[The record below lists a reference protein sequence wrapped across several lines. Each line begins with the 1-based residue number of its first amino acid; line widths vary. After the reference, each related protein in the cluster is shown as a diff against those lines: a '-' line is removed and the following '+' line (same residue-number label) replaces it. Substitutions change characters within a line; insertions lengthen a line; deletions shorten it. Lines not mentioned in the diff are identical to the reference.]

1 MNKMALFA
9 IIGTA
14 MFLLSGGIS
23 FAATPAG
30 PTHIQPDPTLNVN
43 ATWSTF
49 NSSWNPL
56 EYYNGT
62 SYNNLSTS
70 TSNYYA
76 NPITINP
83 TDIIA
88 KGALQNEPTGAIY
101 WNNTAEWSWAGGLT
115 ATNQS
120 RSISSTTSN
129 GITQIT
135 LTDSITGNI
144 SNTPYAI
151 LSIPIN
157 DYPSDNPAY
166 DYITTIS
173 ELTAPTNSHATM
185 NILIANNSG
194 DYGTPQKINSPP
206 NQPLTIEHNL
216 IYPSATFNTSA
227 GNGYSNFARIQP
239 ILYLPNPTITGTY
252 TITIYAFS
260 MTSYPLTYGTNYTGA
275 AITSSIGNLKLSS
288 FAPSFKYKEISD
300 NGYTVAV
307 SQSLQDLTTQQN
319 AISSGNY
326 IEQVEYQGDFALPSA
341 PDLSYG
347 PANLT
352 EQFNVSTSQTQVLD
366 INGVSYLSTIS
377 GKNGTIQLL
386 SPANPNSQIQ
396 FLQIV
401 DYTQSQWNTISNSPG
416 LFTLAGIEYYWW
428 IAVGG
433 LATLIGLGAAAK
445 HAGTKADQER
455 IRRGR

>member
-14 MFLLSGGIS
+14 MFLLSGGVS
-23 FAATPAG
+23 FATTPSG
-30 PTHIQPDPTLNVN
+30 PVHIQPNPALSTNI
-43 ATWSTF
+43 TWSTF

-70 TSNYYA
+70 MSNYYA
-76 NPITINP
+76 NTISINP
-83 TDIIA
+83 TDLIA
-88 KGALQNEPTGAIY
+88 KGTLQNEATGSLY
-101 WNNTAEWSWAGGLT
+101 WNNSSNWAWAGGST
-115 ATNQS
+115 TTNQT
-120 RSISSTTSN
+120 RSISSSTLN
-129 GITQIT
+129 GITQIQ
-135 LTDSITGNI
+135 LSVVVSGTG
-144 SNTPYAI
+144 TYGPYTN
-151 LSIPIN
+151 LEIPIS
-157 DYPSDNPAY
+157 DFPSQNPAY
-166 DYITTIS
+166 DYITAIG
-173 ELTAPTNSHATM
+173 ELSAPTNSHSSFHF
-185 NILIANNSG
+185 NFANQTSSTPISNSVSPN
-194 DYGTPQKINSPP
+194 TP
-206 NQPLTIEHNL
+206 LAIEHNL
-216 IYPSATFNTSA
+216 ELPIGFNTTA
-227 GNGYSNFARIQP
+227 GSGYSSHVSFQAV
-239 ILYLPNPTITGTY
+239 LSLPNPTINGTY

-260 MTSYPLTYGTNYTGA
+260 MTDYPISYGTNNTGSI
-275 AITSSIGNLKLSS
+275 ITNSTGNMHLSTFS
-288 FAPSFKYKEISD
+288 PTLPMTINN
-300 NGYTVAV
+300 NGYSVAV

-326 IEQVEYQGDFALPSA
+326 IEQVEYQGNFALPTA

-347 PANLT
+347 SANLT

-386 SPANPNSQIQ
+386 SPVNPNNRVQ

-401 DYTQSQWNTISNSPG
+401 DYTQSQWNSISNSPG